1 MVRCSEVE
9 VPWQPVVLMLGA
21 DGQLGGSRANRLEV
35 HVSFN
40 CVTNREVVLPTILA
54 MPRKKLNLAIK
65 NRLGGRSVLVIELS
79 LRCVKT
85 HLRCTRLAEPPE

>member
-40 CVTNREVVLPTILA
+40 CVINREVVLPTIL
-54 MPRKKLNLAIK
+54 MMSTKLNLVIK
-65 NRLGGRSVLVIELS
+65 NRLGGRSVLVIAAM
-79 LRCVKT
+79 R
-85 HLRCTRLAEPPE
+85 